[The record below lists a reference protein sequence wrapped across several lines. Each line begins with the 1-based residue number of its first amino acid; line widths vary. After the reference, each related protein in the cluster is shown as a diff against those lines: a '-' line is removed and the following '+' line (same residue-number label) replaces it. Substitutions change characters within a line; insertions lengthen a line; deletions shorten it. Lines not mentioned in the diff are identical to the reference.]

1 MPSVV
6 KSNQGTW
13 MHIMVVVGVRIL
25 EGMFLVG
32 SLGCITVI
40 VLTVIEDVRTLVG
53 HDDDK

>member
-1 MPSVV
+1 
-6 KSNQGTW
+6 
-13 MHIMVVVGVRIL
+13 MHVMVVVGVRIL

>member
-1 MPSVV
+1 
-6 KSNQGTW
+6 

-40 VLTVIEDVRTLVG
+40 ALTVIEDLRTLVG